1 MSVECTPGW
10 YGINED
16 EADRLEMEQEALCS
30 GIISDLKV
38 PVDYNLH
45 LQRTSKAELFS
56 NQYLHQ
62 APKLLLIVINTFFLF
77 LIK

>member
-30 GIISDLKV
+30 DIISDLKSR
-38 PVDYNLH
+38 D
-45 LQRTSKAELFS
+45 K
-56 NQYLHQ
+56 
-62 APKLLLIVINTFFLF
+62 K
-77 LIK
+77 IK